1 MDYQIIGGDNYNTLG
16 MIRTLGEVG
25 IAVKAII
32 IRGHFICASKSKYL
46 KELKMVDTIEEGY
59 KILVKKA
66 KTRDNKQ
73 RVILLVEGDMVT
85 TFLDSKYQILSK
97 YYIYNQAAGHIER
110 FNNKHEQV
118 RLAEKYGL
126 NVMKTYTVKTGEI
139 PEGLVYPIIT
149 KATSSLI
156 DDWKSEVHVC
166 YSESELKDTYKKI
179 RSDEIILQQFVKKKN
194 EYVLDGYSIN
204 RGKEQC
210 ITIAST
216 YNYIIPGEY
225 AYSLTM
231 KNFKDENL
239 QQIITEMMTEIG
251 YEGIYEFELLLGE
264 DGKYYFLEVNLRNSG
279 WSYAST
285 VAEMPLPILW
295 AKSMVNGK
303 IDPNDIK
310 KIKDGF
316 VFIDDI
322 NDFKA
327 RVGGHRISLFKWI
340 KEYKNADCRLTLG
353 RNDIRPMI
361 TLVIGRAFGKIKR
374 KLKRQ

>member
-16 MIRTLGEVG
+16 IIRTLGEAG

-59 KILVKKA
+59 KILIQKA
-66 KTRDNKQ
+66 KNKDNDQKA
-73 RVILLVEGDMVT
+73 ILLVEGDAVT
-85 TFLDSKYQILSK
+85 TFLDNKYQILSK
-97 YYIYNQAAGHIER
+97 YFIYNQAAGHIER
-110 FNNKHEQV
+110 YNNKHEQV

-126 NVMKTYTVKTGEI
+126 TVMKTYTVKNGEI
-139 PEGLVYPIIT
+139 PEDLVYPIIT

-166 YSESELKDTYKKI
+166 YSESELKEAYKKI
-179 RSDEIILQQFVKKKN
+179 RSNEIILQQFVKKKN

-204 RGKEQC
+204 RGKDQC

-231 KNFKDENL
+231 RNFNDANL
-239 QQIITEMMTEIG
+239 QRIITEMMTEIG

-264 DGKYYFLEVNLRNSG
+264 DGRYYFLEVNLRNSG

-285 VAEMPLPILW
+285 VAGMPLPILW

-303 IDPNDIK
+303 IDLNDIK

-327 RVGGHRISLFKWI
+327 RVGGRRISLFEWI

-353 RNDIRPMI
+353 RNDIKPMI
-361 TLVIGRAFGKIKR
+361 ALVTARAFGKVKR
-374 KLKRQ
+374 KLKKQ